1 MMKKIIAMIT
11 VVAFVMGSTFA
22 FAGGVP
28 REAGHG
34 KGVPK
39 GQEVHHSV
47 RYRRLMRDIEKE
59 YQQGSLTRT
68 EYIQRKRQIKSMFK

>member
-1 MMKKIIAMIT
+1 MKKIIVM
-11 VVAFVMGSTFA
+11 VAAALFVMGSASA

-28 REAGHG
+28 CKTGYG
-34 KGVPK
+34 KGAPK

-47 RYRRLMRDIEKE
+47 RYRRLMRDLDKE

-68 EYIQRKRQIKSMFK
+68 EYIRRKRQIKSMFK